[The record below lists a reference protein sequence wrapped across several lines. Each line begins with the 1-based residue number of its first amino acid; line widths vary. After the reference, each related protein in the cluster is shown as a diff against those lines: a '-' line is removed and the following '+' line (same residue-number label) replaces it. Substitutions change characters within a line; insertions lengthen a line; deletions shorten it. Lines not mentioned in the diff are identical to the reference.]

1 MWRRLDIRGAQGG
14 AGVEWR
20 CRGITWSGGVPG
32 LRWQGGRVSALAY
45 GQRLAFRAAGERRCP
60 GARGNPCPLEA
71 VVPGRSTGGRCGACA
86 RLDRA
91 HSVAADTFL
100 DDPQPYRVY
109 LAWFGPGM
117 TKVGITAEA
126 RGEARLL
133 EQGAVAF
140 SWLGR
145 GPLMAARRTEEVLRQ
160 ALGVPDRVAY
170 ERKRAARHTL
180 PPAPDRALEVR
191 ELYGRAREVGGWT
204 ETLEPL
210 DFAAHDHAA
219 AFGLDGLPPFSGTVT
234 ELVDGGVVC
243 GRLLAAAGPDLHL
256 LDPGGRCLAL
266 DTRLMGG
273 WVLQGAGEEDAF
285 SAPVSEAVATADPS
299 SQGELF

>member
-1 MWRRLDIRGAQGG
+1 M
-14 AGVEWR
+14 EWW
-20 CRGITWSGGVPG
+20 CRGISWGSGVPG
-32 LRWQGGRVSALAY
+32 LRWRGGRVSSLTY
-45 GQRLAFRAAGERRCP
+45 GQRLAFRAVGVRRCP

-71 VVPGRSTGGRCGACA
+71 VVPGRTTGGRCPECA

-170 ERKRAARHTL
+170 ERKRAARHAL
-180 PPAPDRALEVR
+180 PSAVDRAREVE
-191 ELYGRAREVGGWT
+191 ELYRRAREVGGWT

-210 DFAAHDHAA
+210 EFAARDHVE
-219 AFGLDGLPPFSGTVT
+219 AFHLDGLPPLDGTVA
-234 ELVDGGVVC
+234 ELVGGGVVT

-256 LDPGGRCLAL
+256 LAPDGRCLAL

-273 WVLQGAGEEDAF
+273 WALERAGEGSAFTVPVVVPRAVDA
-285 SAPVSEAVATADPS
+285 AAQE
-299 SQGELF
+299 GLF

>member
-1 MWRRLDIRGAQGG
+1 MEWWCGG
-14 AGVEWR
+14 IGWA
-20 CRGITWSGGVPG
+20 GGVPG
-32 LRWQGGRVSALAY
+32 LRWRGGRVSPLAY
-45 GQRLAFRAAGERRCP
+45 GQRLAFRAVGVRRCP

-71 VVPGRSTGGRCGACA
+71 VVPGRATGGRCPECA

-91 HSVAADTFL
+91 HSVAADTMA
-100 DDPQPYRVY
+100 DDPRPYRVY

-117 TKVGITAEA
+117 GKVGITGEA

-160 ALGVPDRVAY
+160 ALGVPDRVPY
-170 ERKRAARHTL
+170 ERKRAARHAL
-180 PPAPDRALEVR
+180 PPAPE
-191 ELYGRAREVGGWT
+191 RAREVEELYRRARAVGGWT

-210 DFAAHDHAA
+210 EFAARDHAG
-219 AFGLDGLPPFSGTVT
+219 AFGLDGLPALDGTVT
-234 ELVDGGVVC
+234 ELVGGGVVT

-256 LDPGGRCLAL
+256 LVADGRCLAL

-273 WVLQGAGEEDAF
+273 WILEAAGEEDGLSVPVTAAAGA
-285 SAPVSEAVATADPS
+285 APGAQE
-299 SQGELF
+299 GLF

>member
-1 MWRRLDIRGAQGG
+1 M
-14 AGVEWR
+14 EWR
-20 CRGITWSGGVPG
+20 CRGITWAGGEPG
-32 LRWQGGRVSALAY
+32 LRWWGGSRVSALAY
-45 GQRLAFRAAGERRCP
+45 GQALAFRAVGERRCP
-60 GARGNPCPLEA
+60 GARGNPCPLDA
-71 VVPGRSTGGRCGACA
+71 VVPGRATGGRCAECA
-86 RLDRA
+86 RLDRT

-133 EQGAVAF
+133 EQGAVTF
-140 SWLGR
+140 GWLGR

-170 ERKRAARHTL
+170 ERKRAARHAL
-180 PPAPDRALEVR
+180 PSAHDREAEVR

-204 ETLEPL
+204 ETLEPRE
-210 DFAAHDHAA
+210 FAARDHAA
-219 AFGLDGLPPFSGTVT
+219 VFGLDGLPPLAGTVT
-234 ELVDGGVVC
+234 ELVDGGVVS

-256 LDPGGRCLAL
+256 LDPAGRCVAL

-273 WVLQGAGEEDAF
+273 WVLQGAGEADAF
-285 SAPVSEAVATADPS
+285 SVPVAEAVSAVDAS

>member
-1 MWRRLDIRGAQGG
+1 MPRR
-14 AGVEWR
+14 
-20 CRGITWSGGVPG
+20 P
-32 LRWQGGRVSALAY
+32 
-45 GQRLAFRAAGERRCP
+45 GERLSSGRRRARPGDRGRCP
-60 GARGNPCPLEA
+60 E
-71 VVPGRSTGGRCGACA
+71 CA

-91 HSVAADTFL
+91 RSVAADTFL

-133 EQGAVAF
+133 EQGAVTF

-170 ERKRAARHTL
+170 ERKRAARHAL
-180 PPAPDRALEVR
+180 PSAPARAGEV
-191 ELYGRAREVGGWT
+191 EALYRRAREVGGWT

-210 DFAAHDHAA
+210 AFAPRDHVG
-219 AFGLDGLPPFSGTVT
+219 AFGLDGLPPLAGTVS
-234 ELVDGGVVC
+234 ELVDGVSSADGCSPPPVPTC
-243 GRLLAAAGPDLHL
+243 TSSTPPDGASPST
-256 LDPGGRCLAL
+256 PG
-266 DTRLMGG
+266 
-273 WVLQGAGEEDAF
+273 
-285 SAPVSEAVATADPS
+285 
-299 SQGELF
+299 

>member
-1 MWRRLDIRGAQGG
+1 MEWSSRGLG
-14 AGVEWR
+14 WD
-20 CRGITWSGGVPG
+20 GGVPG
-32 LRWQGGRVSALAY
+32 LRWRGGRVSPLVY
-45 GQRLAFRAAGERRCP
+45 GQELAFRAVGERRCP
-60 GARGNPCPLEA
+60 GARGNPCPLAA
-71 VVPGRSTGGRCGACA
+71 VVSGRATGGRCAECA

-91 HSVAADTFL
+91 HSVAADTLL
-100 DDPQPYRVY
+100 DDPRPYRVY

-117 TKVGITAEA
+117 TKVGITGEA

-160 ALGVPDRVAY
+160 ALGVPDRIAY
-170 ERKRAARHTL
+170 ERKRAVRHAL
-180 PPAPDRALEVR
+180 PPAGDRVR
-191 ELYGRAREVGGWT
+191 EVEELYRKARAVGGWT

-210 DFAAHDHAA
+210 EFAPRDHAA
-219 AFGLDGLPPFSGTVT
+219 AFHLDGLPPLAGTVA
-234 ELVDGGVVC
+234 ELVDGGVVT

-256 LDPGGRCLAL
+256 LAPDGRCLAL

-273 WVLQGAGEEDAF
+273 WALEKGDGTEVSVPVTPVAVAEDAD
-285 SAPVSEAVATADPS
+285 SA
-299 SQGELF
+299 QGELF

>member
-1 MWRRLDIRGAQGG
+1 M
-14 AGVEWR
+14 
-20 CRGITWSGGVPG
+20 PG
-32 LRWQGGRVSALAY
+32 LRWRGGKVSALAY
-45 GQRLAFRAAGERRCP
+45 GQVLAFRAVGERRCP

-71 VVPGRSTGGRCGACA
+71 VVPGRATGGRCAECA

-133 EQGAVAF
+133 EQGAVTF

-160 ALGVPDRVAY
+160 ALGIPDRVAY
-170 ERKRAARHTL
+170 ERKRAARHAL
-180 PPAPDRALEVR
+180 PAAAERAREVG
-191 ELYGRAREVGGWT
+191 ELHRRAREVGGWT

-210 DFAAHDHAA
+210 EFAPRDHVP
-219 AFGLDGLPPFSGTVT
+219 AFGLDGLPPLAGTVT
-234 ELVDGGVVC
+234 ELVDGGVVS

-273 WVLQGAGEEDAF
+273 WALQAAGEGEAF
-285 SAPVSEAVATADPS
+285 SVPVSEAVSAVDPS
-299 SQGELF
+299 TQGELF

>member
-1 MWRRLDIRGAQGG
+1 M
-14 AGVEWR
+14 EWR

-32 LRWQGGRVSALAY
+32 LRWRGGKVSALSY
-45 GQRLAFRAAGERRCP
+45 GQQLAFRAVGERRCP
-60 GARGNPCPLEA
+60 GARGNPCPLDA
-71 VVPGRSTGGRCGACA
+71 VVSGRATGGRCPECA

-133 EQGAVAF
+133 EQGAVTF

-170 ERKRAARHTL
+170 ERKRAARHAL
-180 PPAPDRALEVR
+180 PSAPDRAGEVEALHR
-191 ELYGRAREVGGWT
+191 RAGEVGGWT

-210 DFAAHDHAA
+210 EFVPRDHVE
-219 AFGLDGLPPFSGTVT
+219 AFHLDGLPPLAGTVS
-234 ELVDGGVVC
+234 ELVDGGVVS

-273 WVLQGAGEEDAF
+273 WVLQSAEQGHPF
-285 SAPVSEAVATADPS
+285 SVPVAAAVSVPTVDPS
-299 SQGELF
+299 TQGELF

>member
-1 MWRRLDIRGAQGG
+1 M
-14 AGVEWR
+14 EWW
-20 CRGITWSGGVPG
+20 CRGIGWGGGAPG
-32 LRWQGGRVSALAY
+32 LRWRGGRVSALTY
-45 GQRLAFRAAGERRCP
+45 GQRLAFRAVGVRRCP

-71 VVPGRSTGGRCGACA
+71 AVPGRATGGRCPECA

-91 HSVAADTFL
+91 HSVAADTIA

-140 SWLGR
+140 GWLGR

-170 ERKRAARHTL
+170 ERKRAARHAL
-180 PPAPDRALEVR
+180 PPAED
-191 ELYGRAREVGGWT
+191 RAREVEELYRRARAVGGWT

-210 DFAAHDHAA
+210 EFAARDHVEV
-219 AFGLDGLPPFSGTVT
+219 FRLDGLPRLDGTVA
-234 ELVDGGVVC
+234 ELVDGGVVT

-256 LDPGGRCLAL
+256 LAPDGRCLVL

-273 WVLQGAGEEDAF
+273 WILEAAGEGEGF
-285 SAPVSEAVATADPS
+285 SAPVTAVAPVVESA
-299 SQGELF
+299 QEELF

>member
-1 MWRRLDIRGAQGG
+1 M
-14 AGVEWR
+14 EWR
-20 CRGITWSGGVPG
+20 CRRITWSGGVPG
-32 LRWQGGRVSALAY
+32 LGWSGGRVSTLAY
-45 GQRLAFRAAGERRCP
+45 GRRLAFRAVGARRCS
-60 GARGNPCPLEA
+60 GARGNPCPVEA
-71 VVPGRSTGGRCGACA
+71 VVPGRATGGRCPECA
-86 RLDRA
+86 RLDRT

-126 RGEARLL
+126 REETRLL
-133 EQGAVAF
+133 EQGAVTF

-170 ERKRAARHTL
+170 ERKRAARHAL
-180 PPAPDRALEVR
+180 PPASARAGEVE
-191 ELYGRAREVGGWT
+191 ELHRRAGEIGGWT

-210 DFAAHDHAA
+210 DFVARDHAE
-219 AFGLDGLPPFSGTVT
+219 AFGLDGLPPLDGTVS
-234 ELVDGGVVC
+234 ELVDGGVVT

-256 LDPGGRCLAL
+256 LDPDGRCLAL

-273 WVLQGAGEEDAF
+273 WVLQGAGEGEAF
-285 SAPVSEAVATADPS
+285 SVPVAPKASVVDPS
-299 SQGELF
+299 TQGELF

>member
-1 MWRRLDIRGAQGG
+1 M
-14 AGVEWR
+14 EWW

-32 LRWQGGRVSALAY
+32 LRWRGGKVSALSY
-45 GQRLAFRAAGERRCP
+45 GQQLAFRAVGERRCP
-60 GARGNPCPLEA
+60 GARGNPCPLDA
-71 VVPGRSTGGRCGACA
+71 VVSGRATGGRCPECA

-117 TKVGITAEA
+117 TKVGITAES
-126 RGEARLL
+126 RGDARLL
-133 EQGAVAF
+133 EQGAVTF

-170 ERKRAARHTL
+170 ERKRAARHAL
-180 PPAPDRALEVR
+180 PSAPDRAGEVEALHR
-191 ELYGRAREVGGWT
+191 RAGEVGGWT

-210 DFAAHDHAA
+210 EFVPRDHVE
-219 AFGLDGLPPFSGTVT
+219 AFHLDGLPPLAGTVS
-234 ELVDGGVVC
+234 ELVDGGVVS

-273 WVLQGAGEEDAF
+273 WVLRSAEEGHPF
-285 SAPVSEAVATADPS
+285 SVPFAAAAPVPTGDPS
-299 SQGELF
+299 TQGELF

>member
-1 MWRRLDIRGAQGG
+1 M
-14 AGVEWR
+14 EWR
-20 CRGITWSGGVPG
+20 CRGLGWAGGVPG
-32 LRWQGGRVSALAY
+32 LRWRGGRVSPLGY
-45 GQRLAFRAAGERRCP
+45 GQELAFRAVGVRRCP

-71 VVPGRSTGGRCGACA
+71 AVPGRATGGRCPECA

-91 HSVAADTFL
+91 HSVAADTVA

-126 RGEARLL
+126 RGETRLL

-170 ERKRAARHTL
+170 ERKRAVRHAL
-180 PPAPDRALEVR
+180 PPAGE
-191 ELYGRAREVGGWT
+191 RAREVEELHRRAGEVGGWT

-210 DFAAHDHAA
+210 RCAVRDHAD
-219 AFGLDGLPPFSGTVT
+219 AFHLDGLPRPAGTVP
-234 ELVDGGVVC
+234 ELVDGGVVT

-266 DTRLMGG
+266 DTRVMGG
-273 WVLQGAGEEDAF
+273 WALQGAGEGAEF
-285 SAPVSEAVATADPS
+285 SVPVAPTAEAADPGAA
-299 SQGELF
+299 QGELF

>member
-1 MWRRLDIRGAQGG
+1 MEWRVRGIGWGGG
-14 AGVEWR
+14 A
-20 CRGITWSGGVPG
+20 PG
-32 LRWQGGRVSALAY
+32 LRWRGGRVSALVY
-45 GQRLAFRAAGERRCP
+45 GQRLAFRVVGVRRCP
-60 GARGNPCPLEA
+60 GARGNPCPLGA
-71 VVPGRSTGGRCGACA
+71 VVPGRATGGRCPECA

-91 HSVAADTFL
+91 HSVAADTIA

-126 RGEARLL
+126 RGDARLL
-133 EQGAVAF
+133 EQGAVTF

-170 ERKRAARHTL
+170 ERKRAARHAL
-180 PPAPDRALEVR
+180 PPAGD
-191 ELYGRAREVGGWT
+191 RAREVEELYRRARAVGGWT

-210 DFAAHDHAA
+210 EFAAHDHAGV
-219 AFGLDGLPPFSGTVT
+219 FGLDGLPRLDGTVA
-234 ELVDGGVVC
+234 ELVDGGVVA

-256 LDPGGRCLAL
+256 LAPDGRCLAL

-273 WVLQGAGEEDAF
+273 WVLEPAGEGSAF
-285 SAPVSEAVATADPS
+285 TVPVVPRTGVDSAAQE
-299 SQGELF
+299 GLF